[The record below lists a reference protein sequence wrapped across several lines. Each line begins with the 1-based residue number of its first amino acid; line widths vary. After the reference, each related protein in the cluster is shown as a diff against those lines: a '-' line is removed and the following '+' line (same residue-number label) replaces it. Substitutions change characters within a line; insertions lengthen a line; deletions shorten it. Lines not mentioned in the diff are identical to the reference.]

1 MTKIR
6 PELSKKNELYIDKH
20 AFYMAYHFALQYPE
34 WKRQYAELIG
44 APVKAVDYKDSPHG
58 TGVGDPTSRIAMRT
72 SILRS
77 NIEVIESTALIAGRD
92 LAEFLLYAVTNE
104 GVTHKYLSSGRIKEL
119 GAIPCGRNQYY
130 KMRRLFYYLL
140 SKKLEEANAKS

>member
-1 MTKIR
+1 MTKVR

-58 TGVGDPTSRIAMRT
+58 TGMGDPTSRIAMRT

-104 GVTHKYLSSGRIKEL
+104 GVTFNYLRTGRCPL
-119 GAIPCGRNQYY
+119 GVIPCERTKYY
-130 KMRRLFYYLL
+130 QMRRLFYYLL
-140 SKKLEEANAKS
+140 SKRIEERSITD

>member
-1 MTKIR
+1 MTKVR

-58 TGVGDPTSRIAMRT
+58 TGMGDPTSRIAMRT

-92 LAEFLLYAVTNE
+92 LAEFLLYAVTTE
-104 GVTHKYLSSGRIKEL
+104 GVTFNYLRTGRCPL
-119 GAIPCGRNQYY
+119 GVIPCERTKYY
-130 KMRRLFYYLL
+130 QMRRLFYYLL
-140 SKKLEEANAKS
+140 SKRIEERSVTD

>member
-1 MTKIR
+1 MTKVR

-58 TGVGDPTSRIAMRT
+58 TGMGDPTSCIAMRT

-92 LAEFLLYAVTNE
+92 LAEFLLYAVTTE
-104 GVTHKYLSSGRIKEL
+104 GVTFNYLRTGRCPL
-119 GAIPCGRNQYY
+119 GVIPCERTKYY
-130 KMRRLFYYLL
+130 QMRRLFYYLL
-140 SKKLEEANAKS
+140 SKRIEERSITD

>member
-1 MTKIR
+1 MR

-58 TGVGDPTSRIAMRT
+58 TGMGDPTSRIAMRT

-92 LAEFLLYAVTNE
+92 LAEFLLYAVTTE
-104 GVTHKYLSSGRIKEL
+104 GVTFNYLRTGRCPL
-119 GAIPCGRNQYY
+119 GVIPCERTKYY
-130 KMRRLFYYLL
+130 QMRRLFYYLL
-140 SKKLEEANAKS
+140 SKRIEERSVTD